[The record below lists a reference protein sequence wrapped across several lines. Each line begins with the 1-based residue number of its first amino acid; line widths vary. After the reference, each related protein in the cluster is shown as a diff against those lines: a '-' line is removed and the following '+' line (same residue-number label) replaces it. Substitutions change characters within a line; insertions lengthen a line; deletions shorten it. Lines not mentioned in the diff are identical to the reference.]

1 MSHHRDQAS
10 NRRSLSPMRAVAA
23 AVIALAGIGS
33 SSALAL
39 SPRAAPI
46 DLVPHRAIYDLSL
59 DSASTGSSISGMRG
73 RMVHE
78 FSGGPCE
85 GYSVSMRWVAQMA
98 DGEGSVS
105 IDDVR
110 FASWEDAKGESYTYT
125 STRFLNDRKVE
136 EVNAFAE
143 RGQTGSGKVKLT
155 KPETATLPLPAGT
168 IVPTEHLRAVISA
181 ARAGRVISEDRV
193 YDVSEDGRQIY
204 STLAVVGSG
213 VEKTRKELSRIAKID
228 RFDDIASWR
237 VTISYFKGSE
247 QGEPTPD
254 FEQTFDLFANGI
266 ASDLRLNYGDIVIKG
281 TLRNLELLSA
291 TPCR

>member
-1 MSHHRDQAS
+1 MSYHRDQAI
-10 NRRSLSPMRAVAA
+10 NRQTSAPMRALAA
-23 AVIALAGIGS
+23 AVIAAGLIGS
-33 SSALAL
+33 SGALAR
-39 SPRAAPI
+39 SPGVAPI
-46 DLVPHRAIYDLSL
+46 DLVPHRAIYDLTL
-59 DSASTGSSISGMRG
+59 DSASTGSSIAGMRG

-98 DGEGSVS
+98 DGEGSVN

-110 FASWEDAKGESYTYT
+110 FASWEDAEGESYTYT

-143 RGQTGSGKVKLT
+143 RSESGSGKVELT
-155 KPETATLPLPAGT
+155 KPETSTMALPAGT
-168 IVPTEHLRAVISA
+168 IFPTEHLRAVISA
-181 ARAGRVISEDRV
+181 ARDGRVISEDRV

-213 VEKTRKELSRIAKID
+213 AEKTRQELSRIAKID
-228 RFDDIASWR
+228 RFDDLASWR
-237 VTISYFKGSE
+237 VTISYFKG
-247 QGEPTPD
+247 GEEGEGTPD